1 MAAVLEGQEP
11 EETAAAAED
20 AARSTVEAVDSKP
33 GASFLLAGN
42 QLNLD
47 LRPGGCHR
55 LQYLCSQLLPQL
67 LQVEFLRLSTHEDP
81 QLLDDTLAKVPWSL
95 LRLRSLVL
103 KGGQSRGALGACLH
117 GTLTTLPAGLS
128 DLACLA
134 HLDLSF
140 NRLETLPTCVLELCS
155 LDALLLSHN
164 RLSELP
170 EALGALPTLTFLTV
184 THNRLQRLPTT
195 LGSLS
200 TLQRLDLSENL
211 LDTIPSEIGD
221 LSSLCELN
229 LASNRLQNL
238 PASLAGL
245 RSLRLLVLH
254 SNLLTSV
261 PTGLAHLP
269 LITRLDLRDNQLRD
283 LPAELLDAP
292 FVRLQGNPLGEDSPA
307 PPSPP
312 DISQVPEMPRLFL
325 TSDLDSFL
333 VTPHGCSVTLACGV
347 RLQFPAGATTTPIT
361 IHYRLWLPEPGLVS
375 LGPHDFL
382 LSGVL
387 ELQPHGVAFQQDVS
401 LWLLFVP
408 PRVRRC
414 REVVVRTRS
423 DNMWNDLETH
433 LEEEA
438 PKRLW
443 ARCQVPH
450 FSWFLVVL
458 RPVSNTCLLPPEGAL
473 LCSSGHPGVRVTFPP
488 GVTEEPRQVSMQV
501 VHMAGLELRALLEES
516 EASVSPLLCLSQSG
530 PRSFLQPVT
539 VQLPL
544 PPGVTGFSLN
554 RSHLHL
560 LYRTPL
566 TTTWDDITTQVAL
579 EFTHLYARFQV
590 THFSWYWLWYTTKTC
605 VGGLARKAWER
616 LRLHRVN
623 LIALQRRRDPEQVL
637 LQCLPRNKVDATL
650 SRLLDR
656 YRGPEPSETVEMFE
670 DRPDCVDGRV
680 CFVFYSHLKNIK
692 EVYIT
697 TALDRE
703 AQDVRGQVS
712 FYRSSLPAEVPEEA
726 EAARQKKG
734 KDALWMATLPIKLPR
749 LRGAQGS
756 GQGTDFS
763 LMPLN
768 LGDAETG
775 FLTQSNLLS
784 VASRLGPDW
793 PAVALH
799 LGMPYREL
807 QRIRHEFRD
816 DLDGQIRHML
826 FSWAE
831 RQTGQPG
838 AVGHLVQALE
848 QSDRRDV
855 AEEVRAILEL
865 GRHKYQDSIRRT
877 GLAPE
882 DSTLPGTSASQTPE
896 SAQA

>member
-1 MAAVLEGQEP
+1 MATVLEGLEL
-11 EETAAAAED
+11 EEAAAASEDAAED
-20 AARSTVEAVDSKP
+20 AVDSRP
-33 GASFLLAGN
+33 GMPLLLTGN

-47 LRPGGCHR
+47 LYSGGCRH
-55 LQYLCSQLLPQL
+55 LQHLCAQEPPQL
-67 LQVEFLRLSTHEDP
+67 LQVEFLRLSTHEDS
-81 QLLDDTLAKVPWSL
+81 QLLEDTLARVPWRRL
-95 LRLRSLVL
+95 CLRSLVL
-103 KGGQSRGALGACLH
+103 KGGHIRGALGACLH

-128 DLACLA
+128 GLASLT

-140 NRLETLPTCVLELCS
+140 NRLETLPDCILELHS

-164 RLSELP
+164 CLSELP
-170 EALGALPTLTFLTV
+170 EALGALSTLTFLTV
-184 THNRLQRLPTT
+184 THNYLERLPTT

-211 LDTIPSEIGD
+211 LDTIPPEIGD
-221 LSSLCELN
+221 LNSLSELN
-229 LASNRLQNL
+229 LASNRLPPGRHTTILNTSC
-238 PASLAGL
+238 PCAG
-245 RSLRLLVLH
+245 
-254 SNLLTSV
+254 T
-261 PTGLAHLP
+261 P
-269 LITRLDLRDNQLRD
+269 
-283 LPAELLDAP
+283 
-292 FVRLQGNPLGEDSPA
+292 
-307 PPSPP
+307 
-312 DISQVPEMPRLFL
+312 QVPEMPRLFL

-347 RLQFPAGATTTPIT
+347 RLQFPAGATTTPVT

-382 LSGVL
+382 LSRVL

-408 PRVRRC
+408 PRARRC

-423 DNMWNDLETH
+423 ENQWSDLETH
-433 LEEEA
+433 LEAEA

-458 RPVSNTCLLPPEGAL
+458 RPVSNACLVPPEGAL
-473 LCSSGHPGVRVTFPP
+473 LCSSGHPGVKVTFPP
-488 GVTEEPRQVSMQV
+488 GATEEPRQVSMQV
-501 VHMAGLELRALLEES
+501 MHMAGRELRALLGEP
-516 EASVSPLLCLSQSG
+516 EASVSPLLCLSQSS
-530 PRSFLQPVT
+530 PHNFLQPVT

-544 PPGVTGFSLN
+544 PPGITGFSLD
-554 RSHLHL
+554 RSCLHL
-560 LYRTPL
+560 LYRDPPTA
-566 TTTWDDITTQVAL
+566 TWDDITTQVVL
-579 EFTHLYARFQV
+579 ELTHLYARFQV
-590 THFSWYWLWYTTKTC
+590 THFSWYWLWYTTKNC

-650 SRLLDR
+650 RRLLER
-656 YRGPEPSETVEMFE
+656 YRGPEPSDTVEMFE
-670 DRPDCVDGRV
+670 GEKFFAAFERGIDVDADRPDCVDGRI
-680 CFVFYSHLKNIK
+680 CFVFYSHLKNVK

-697 TALDRE
+697 TTLDRE
-703 AQDVRGQVS
+703 AQAVRATFLHPPLS
-712 FYRSSLPAEVPEEA
+712 EPHLILPMEVPQERLQGPKGR
-726 EAARQKKG
+726 RQ
-734 KDALWMATLPIKLPR
+734 
-749 LRGAQGS
+749 GA
-756 GQGTDFS
+756 DFS
-763 LMPLN
+763 LLPLN

-799 LGMPYREL
+799 LGMSYREL

-831 RQTGQPG
+831 RQAGQPG
-838 AVGHLVQALE
+838 AVGVLVKALE
-848 QSDRRDV
+848 QSDRQDV

-865 GRHKYQDSIRRT
+865 GCHKYQDSIRRT

-882 DSTLPGTSASQTPE
+882 NPSLPGTSASQTPE
-896 SAQA
+896 PTQT